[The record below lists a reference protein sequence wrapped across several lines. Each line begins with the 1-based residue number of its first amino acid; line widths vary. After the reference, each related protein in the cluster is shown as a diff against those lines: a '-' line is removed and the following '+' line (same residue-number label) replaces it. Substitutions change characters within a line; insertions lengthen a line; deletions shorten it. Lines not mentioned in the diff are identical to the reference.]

1 MGVGQ
6 QRGYLLSLFGV
17 HVNQAFDHVA
27 YHVGSSLTEKRG
39 WRDVDVRLMLPD
51 DEYAAYFG
59 NFPKKLVI
67 WNLAWTALGRD
78 MTGLPI
84 DFQFQD
90 HTLTNEEYNGRRSAL
105 LLTTDDLPLV
115 TIAKGAK

>member
-6 QRGYLLSLFGV
+6 QRGHLLKLFGV
-17 HVNQAFDHVA
+17 HVTQAFGHVA

-51 DEYAAYFG
+51 DEYAVYFG
-59 NFPKKLVI
+59 DFPKKLVV
-67 WNLAWTALGRD
+67 WNLAWTALGCD
-78 MTGLPI
+78 MTGLPV

-90 HTLTNEEYNGRRSAL
+90 NTLANDEYDGVRSAL
-105 LLTTDDLPLV
+105 ILTTDDLPLV
-115 TIAKGAK
+115 NVKGAT